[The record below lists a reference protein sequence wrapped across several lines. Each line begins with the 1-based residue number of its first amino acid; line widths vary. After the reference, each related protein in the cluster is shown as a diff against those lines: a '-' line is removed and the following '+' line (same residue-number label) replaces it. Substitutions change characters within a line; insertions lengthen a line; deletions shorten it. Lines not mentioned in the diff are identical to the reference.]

1 MMAGLRESPAEKSR
15 QIYPSAPISA
25 RNARAFVASVLRG
38 AQAGAAAMDDLGL
51 IVSELVANAIQ
62 HGDGSDIVVCVHPD
76 RSDGFNIT
84 VSSGV
89 GANRPPMDP
98 TTWTVAQ
105 SDQHSGR
112 GLGMVRQLADEV
124 TVELANDRLDV
135 TCSRSR

>member
-25 RNARAFVASVLRG
+25 RKARAFVASVLQG
-38 AQAGAAAMDDLGL
+38 SAASATAMDELGL

-62 HGDGSDIVVCVHPD
+62 HGDGSDIVVCVTPD
-76 RSDGFNIT
+76 RNDCVT
-84 VSSGV
+84 VTVGSGV

-124 TVELANDRLDV
+124 TVELANGRLDI
-135 TCSRSR
+135 TCLRSR